1 MIIQVVRKREAK
13 LKEDLQ
19 RNELQ
24 DQLQF
29 WDGGISSNTPLRE
42 LIQAHQDYWS
52 DIKHAEKVPNL
63 EVYVVDVWPWMK
75 KSEYPIRSDY
85 DSVLNRKNEL
95 TYQDKTEYEERVANI
110 VSDYYNLTNSL
121 IELAKKKGATKA
133 EIDEI
138 LDMDA
143 KSTHRTG
150 KDYGKTRK
158 YRNLL
163 DKRFDISKLVRIER
177 SGDENDISNKWC
189 DFSYGTISTLLEQGI
204 NDTLNTLVKYVKE
217 TKGIQ
222 AAYDQ
227 IAVFISEIK
236 KQNIEDQN
244 ASLIEAAEKI
254 KASLDQLK

>member
-1 MIIQVVRKREAK
+1 MQ
-13 LKEDLQ
+13 D
-19 RNELQ
+19 NELQ
-24 DQLQF
+24 DHLRF

-75 KSEYPIRSDY
+75 ENEYPISSDY
-85 DSVLNRKNEL
+85 DSVMNRKNEL

-110 VSDYYNLTNSL
+110 VSDYYNLVNSL
-121 IELAKKKGATKA
+121 IGLAKSNGATD
-133 EIDEI
+133 IDIDAI
-138 LDMDA
+138 LDKDA

-177 SGDENDISNKWC
+177 SGDKNDISNKWC
-189 DFSYGTISTLLEQGI
+189 DFSSGTISKLLEQGI
-204 NDTLNTLVKYVKE
+204 DDALNTLVKDVKE

-227 IAVFISEIK
+227 IDAFINEIK
-236 KQNIEDQN
+236 RQNIEDQN
-244 ASLIEAAEKI
+244 AKLIEAAENTR
-254 KASLDQLK
+254 ATLDRL